1 MALSKG
7 VMLVDRYRIEG
18 LLSKGGMGAVYYAF
32 DTNLEIPVA
41 IKENFFGQAE
51 SLAQFKR
58 EALILARLHH
68 PGLPRVTDHFIEHGQ
83 QYLVMDFVAGLDLSQ
98 MMQQMGHPFTEQ
110 RAINIIVQICNTLT
124 YLHNQSPPIIHR
136 DIKPQNIK
144 IRPNNRAVLVD
155 FGLAKESTT
164 QTALGAK
171 AVTSGYSPPEQYIG
185 GTSPASDIYAL
196 GCTLYTLLTGEIPPD
211 SISLLTTSQRFVP
224 ANHINPQLSPQ
235 ITDAIHWATQLK
247 PEDRVQSA
255 EEWKK
260 RLLSISGP
268 RHQRPTVILKDQR
281 LVAPPPPQP
290 APVGRAPQS
299 VLLTRGGNVPLKQ
312 VDPGLKQLAVKL
324 GWQATSQAG
333 GNLDLDLDG
342 MAFMLTAQNQVR
354 NDEDLIFYNNLKSS
368 NGAVIHAGSTPVTQ
382 ANEET
387 IRVELSRV
395 PQEIVTV
402 IFAMSIYDAEA
413 RSQHFGMISAYIR
426 LVNEV
431 SGHEIV
437 RYDLS
442 GAANNETA
450 LILGKLYRHKG
461 EWKFR
466 AVGQGF
472 KDGIAALVRYYG
484 VDIG

>member
-7 VMLVDRYRIEG
+7 VMLVGRYRIEG
-18 LLSKGGMGAVYYAF
+18 LLSKGGMGAVYRAF

-98 MMQQMGHPFTEQ
+98 MMQQMGHPFSEPV
-110 RAINIIVQICNTLT
+110 AINIMVQICNTLT
-124 YLHNQSPPIIHR
+124 YLHHQSPPIIHR

-144 IRPNNRAVLVD
+144 ITPNNRAILVD

-196 GCTLYTLLTGEIPPD
+196 GSTLYTLLTSEIPPD
-211 SISLLTTSQRFVP
+211 SISLLTTGQRFIP

-235 ITDAIHWATQLK
+235 ITDAINWATQLK
-247 PEDRVQSA
+247 AEDRVQSA

-268 RHQRPTVILKDQR
+268 KHQRPTVILRDQR
-281 LVAPPPPQP
+281 LVGQPLSQP
-290 APVGRAPQS
+290 APVSPAPQS
-299 VLLTRGGNVPLKQ
+299 VLLTRGANVPLKR
-312 VDPGLKQLAVKL
+312 VDPKLTQLAVKL

-333 GNLDLDLDG
+333 ADLELDG
-342 MAFMLTAQNQVR
+342 MVFMLTAHNQVR
-354 NDEDLIFYNNLKSS
+354 SDEDLIFYNNLKSPS
-368 NGAVIHAGSTPVTQ
+368 GAVIHRGSISIGL
-382 ANEET
+382 ANEES
-387 IRVELSRV
+387 IRVQLGSV
-395 PQEIVTV
+395 PQDIATL

-442 GAANNETA
+442 GAANDETA
-450 LILGKLYRHKG
+450 LILGKLYRRKG

-472 KDGIAALVRYYG
+472 KDGVGALVQYYG
-484 VDIG
+484 VDVG

>member
-1 MALSKG
+1 VALSKG
-7 VMLVDRYRIEG
+7 VMLAGRYRIEG
-18 LLSKGGMGAVYYAF
+18 LLSKGGMGAVYRAF

-41 IKENFFGQAE
+41 IKENFFAQAE
-51 SLAQFKR
+51 GLAQFKR

-98 MMQQMGHPFTEQ
+98 MIEQMGHPFTEQ
-110 RAINIIVQICNTLT
+110 VAIDIMVQICNTLT
-124 YLHNQSPPIIHR
+124 YLHHQSPPIIHR

-144 IRPNNRAVLVD
+144 ITPNNRAVLVD
-155 FGLAKESTT
+155 FGIAKQSTT

-196 GCTLYTLLTGEIPPD
+196 ASTLYTLVTGEIPPD
-211 SISLLTTSQRFVP
+211 SISLLTTGQRFVP
-224 ANHINPQLSPQ
+224 ANHINPQLSRH
-235 ITDAIHWATQLK
+235 ITEAINLATQLK

-260 RLLSISGP
+260 RLLSISVQK
-268 RHQRPTVILKDQR
+268 HQRPTVIIRDQS
-281 LVAPPPPQP
+281 LVGQRPPQP
-290 APVGRAPQS
+290 ASVRRAPPS
-299 VLLTRGGNVPLKQ
+299 VLLTRGGNVPLKRL
-312 VDPGLKQLAVKL
+312 DPGLRQLLVKL
-324 GWQATSQAG
+324 GFQARSQAG
-333 GNLDLDLDG
+333 ADLELDG
-342 MAFMLTAQNQVR
+342 MAFILTAHNQVR
-354 NDEDLIFYNNLKSS
+354 SDDDFIFYNNLKSPS
-368 NGAVIHAGSTPVTQ
+368 GAVIHCGSTPVTQ

-387 IRVELSRV
+387 IRIELTSV
-395 PQEIVTV
+395 PQDIVTL

-442 GAANNETA
+442 GAANHETA
-450 LILGKLYRHKG
+450 LIFGNLYRRKG
-461 EWKFR
+461 EWKFQ

-472 KDGIAALVRYYG
+472 KDGMAVLVRYYG
-484 VDIG
+484 VDIS